1 MDPAGRRVGAVELV
15 SVDSMAVYRGMDI
28 GTAKPTPEVR
38 ARVPY
43 HLVDLVDPGQEFTA
57 QQFQRAARR
66 ALAGIAGRGHT
77 ALLVGGTGLYL
88 RSVVDDLTF
97 PGRFPEVAA
106 ALSERIDRAG
116 PVGSP
121 GQLAVLRQL
130 HHRLGGARPGGRRP
144 DRPGQPPARG
154 ARPRGDAGLGP
165 SLLRVRTGLERYP
178 PSRVAMVGVD
188 RGTDELD
195 RRIGER
201 FDRLMDQGL
210 LEEVRGLAGRPGGI
224 SRTARQALGY
234 RELLAH
240 LEEGVPL
247 GEAVDRGRPA
257 HPDLRPSAAGLVPAR
272 SPYRVVGPVR
282 RSGRC
287 HRDPGREPPRG
298 HRGGGGGRMDQH
310 EMTPTVEPHPP
321 LRLTK
326 HHGAGNDF
334 LVLVD
339 PDDRSALGP
348 DVVRALCDRRFGVGA
363 DGVIRIL
370 AGAEGAALTMDLAN
384 ADGGAAEMSGNG
396 MRCLAQ
402 AAVRAG
408 LVTPP
413 DFAVATLGRG
423 ADRAVRTGCRRCR
436 AGLGLGGDGA
446 GPARS

>member
-1 MDPAGRRVGAVELV
+1 M
-15 SVDSMAVYRGMDI
+15 
-28 GTAKPTPEVR
+28 
-38 ARVPY
+38 
-43 HLVDLVDPGQEFTA
+43 
-57 QQFQRAARR
+57 
-66 ALAGIAGRGHT
+66 
-77 ALLVGGTGLYL
+77 VGGTGLYL
-88 RSVVDDLTF
+88 RSVVDDLSF

-121 GQLAVLRQL
+121 GQLAVLGQL
-130 HHRLGGARPGGRRP
+130 HHRLGALDPVAAGRIDPANRRRLVRALEVTLGSGRPFSEF
-144 DRPGQPPARG
+144 
-154 ARPRGDAGLGP
+154 GP
-165 SLLRVRTGLERYP
+165 GLERYP
-178 PSRVAMVGVD
+178 PSRVAMVGID
-188 RGTDELD
+188 RGTDDLD

-247 GEAVDRGRPA
+247 AEAVDLAVRRTRSLRPA
-257 HPDLRPSAAGLVPAR
+257 AAGLVPAG

-287 HRDPGREPPRG
+287 HRGPSRERPRG
-298 HRGGGGGRMDQH
+298 CRGGGRMDQH

-339 PDDRSALGP
+339 LDDRSALGP
-348 DVVRALCDRRFGVGA
+348 EVVRALCDRRFGVGA

-370 AGAEGAALTMDLAN
+370 AGSEGAALTMDLAN
-384 ADGGAAEMSGNG
+384 ADGGTAEMTGNG

-408 LVTPP
+408 LVAPP
-413 DFAVATLGRG
+413 DFTVATLGG
-423 ADRAVRTGCRRCR
+423 VRTVRYER
-436 AGLGLGGDGA
+436 AA
-446 GPARS
+446 GPVRPVGRPSGRTGPRWTWGRPGSVPNGRRSSPSSGPAWSTWAIPTSSSWVVTRPASR